1 MLGHTE
7 TQSLVLGHTQTHTG
21 TLRTFEQVISEDW
34 EIRWYSN
41 SNESL
46 FTPRCLGGQTILKIS
61 KFCSLRELRLIEGQ
75 EKFASEHRNYISHEL
90 KKYTLSIFSDETF
103 NV

>member
-1 MLGHTE
+1 M
-7 TQSLVLGHTQTHTG
+7 
-21 TLRTFEQVISEDW
+21 
-34 EIRWYSN
+34 
-41 SNESL
+41 
-46 FTPRCLGGQTILKIS
+46 KIS
-61 KFCSLRELRLIEGQ
+61 KFCSLGYRELRLIEGQ